1 MEVAVAERS
10 FSKMAMKILGD
21 MPVKIPA
28 GGTARVAVGAAF
40 GKALPRFHF
49 ELSDPPEGIAIQQV
63 TPAASGLEIT
73 LQGDAAKL
81 KPGLKGNLIVGI
93 SPKGGDAPAKSKG
106 KGQANQRRAPLA
118 TLPAIPF
125 EVVAP

>member
-28 GGTARVAVGAAF
+28 GGTARVAVGASF
-40 GKALPRFHF
+40 GKSLPRFHF
-49 ELSDPPEGIAIQQV
+49 ELSDPPEGITIKQV
-63 TPAASGLEIT
+63 TPASNGLEIT

-93 SPKGGDAPAKSKG
+93 SSKGGDAPAKSKG
-106 KGQANQRRAPLA
+106 KGQANQRRTPLA